1 MSVPP
6 ADAFELLAG
15 VARDLGDG
23 ATSADLLSLKRR
35 VDEGRFFVA
44 CVGQFKRGKST
55 LINALVGDQVLPVG
69 VIPVTAVVTV
79 VRYGEARRARVKTK
93 SADWL
98 DVAPEQL
105 AIYVA
110 EEQNPDNTKKV
121 VAVEAYVPS
130 ELLASGMCLVDTPGL
145 GSVHA
150 SNTAAAREFVP
161 HIDAALV
168 VLGADPPISG
178 EELALIEEVARDVSH
193 LVFAVNK
200 ADRLDESDVAQ
211 ARAFA
216 SRVIAERLRA
226 SPPEILVVSAVER
239 ERAGGTRDW
248 PALESKLQQ
257 LAREGGVELVA
268 AARRRGLARL
278 AARVAGDLAEHRAA
292 LERPIEESEHRLATM
307 SLAVDD
313 AQRALRQ
320 LEYLFRAEEDAIRRA
335 LGAHREAFLKDAQP
349 VVASE
354 LLVRLQGVDA
364 GVAPRR
370 QAFELAQTLARES
383 LEAWA
388 RSVRPEAED
397 LYRRAMSRFVAL
409 GNEFLQRLVYTGDE
423 TFATLPRE
431 LEPETGFRTGAQFF
445 FTEMLTLADPNPG
458 AGMLDALRSREQTIR
473 SAHKRSLPYLEHLLE
488 TNSARMMNDLVNRV
502 RESGAR
508 LRSELVTT
516 LRAVTTMAQRA
527 IERARASRAAGEEGV
542 RRELARLA
550 DLEER
555 LQAATR

>member
-1 MSVPP
+1 MSVSP
-6 ADAFELLAG
+6 ANAFALLAD
-15 VARDLGDG
+15 VARALGDD
-23 ATSADLLSLKRR
+23 ATAADVLSLERR

-55 LINALVGDQVLPVG
+55 LINALVGDDILPIG

-79 VRYGEARRARVKTK
+79 VRYGQARRARVKTRA
-93 SADWL
+93 ADWI

-105 AIYVA
+105 ATYVA
-110 EEQNPDNTKKV
+110 EEQNPDNRKQV
-121 VAVEAYVPS
+121 VAVEACVPS
-130 ELLASGMCLVDTPGL
+130 ELLATGMCLVDTPGL

-150 SNTAAAREFVP
+150 SNTAATREFVP

-178 EELALIEEVARDVSH
+178 EELALVEEVSREVSH

-200 ADRLDESDVAQ
+200 ADRLEEPDVAQ

-216 SRVIAERLRA
+216 SKVIAERLHA
-226 SPPEILVVSAVER
+226 SPEILVVSAVER
-239 ERAGGTRDW
+239 QRAGPTRDW
-248 PALESKLQQ
+248 PVLESKLQR
-257 LAREGGVELVA
+257 LAREGGVDLVA

-278 AARVAGDLAEHRAA
+278 AVRVTADLAEHRAA
-292 LERPIEESEHRLATM
+292 LERPIEESEQRLATM
-307 SLAVDD
+307 GRAVDD

-335 LGAHREAFLKDAQP
+335 LEARRDAFLKEAQP
-349 VVASE
+349 GAASD
-354 LLVRLQGVDA
+354 LLARLQSAED

-370 QAFELAQTLARES
+370 HAFELAQTLARER

-388 RSVRPEAED
+388 RSVRAEAEE
-397 LYRRAMSRFVAL
+397 LYRRATSRFVAV
-409 GNEFLQRLVYTGDE
+409 GNEFLQRLASTGDE
-423 TFATLPRE
+423 AFATLPRE
-431 LEPETGFRTGAQFF
+431 LEPETGFRTAAQFF
-445 FTEMLTLADPNPG
+445 FTEMLTLAEPSAG
-458 AGMLDALRSREQTIR
+458 AGVLDALRSRDQAIR
-473 SAHKRSLPYLEHLLE
+473 AAHKRTLPYLEHLLE

-516 LRAVTTMAQRA
+516 LRAVTTTAGRA
-527 IERARASRAAGEEGV
+527 IERARASRAAGEEGG
-542 RRELARLA
+542 RRELARLT

-555 LQAATR
+555 MRAATR

>member
-1 MSVPP
+1 MSAQP
-6 ADAFELLAG
+6 AETFELLAG
-15 VARDLGDG
+15 VARDLGDC
-23 ATSADLLSLKRR
+23 ATAADVLSLERR

-55 LINALVGDQVLPVG
+55 LINALVGDEILPVG

-79 VRYGEARRARVKTK
+79 VRYGEARRVRVKTRP
-93 SADWL
+93 ADWL
-98 DVAPEQL
+98 EVAPEQL
-105 AIYVA
+105 ATYVA
-110 EEQNPDNTKKV
+110 EEQNPDNAKQV
-121 VAVEAYVPS
+121 LAVEAYVPS

-150 SNTAAAREFVP
+150 SNTAATREFVP

-178 EELALIEEVARDVSH
+178 EELALIEEVAREVSH
-193 LVFAVNK
+193 LVFVVNK
-200 ADRLDESDVAQ
+200 ADRLEAGDVVQ

-216 SRVIAERLRA
+216 SKVIAERLRR

-239 ERAGGTRDW
+239 ERAGPTRDW
-248 PALESKLQQ
+248 PALESKLGQ
-257 LAREGGVELVA
+257 LARDGGVELVA

-278 AARVAGDLAEHRAA
+278 VARVARDVAEHRAA
-292 LERPIEESEHRLATM
+292 LERPIEESEQRLETM
-307 SLAVDD
+307 SRAVDD

-335 LGAHREAFLKDAQP
+335 LEARRDAFLREAQP
-349 VVASE
+349 AAASE
-354 LLVRLQGVDA
+354 LLARLHAIDE

-370 QAFELAQTLARES
+370 YAFELAQTLAREH
-383 LEAWA
+383 LEGWA
-388 RSVRPEAED
+388 RSVRPDAEE
-397 LYRRAMSRFVAL
+397 LYLRATSRFITL
-409 GNEFLQRLVYTGDE
+409 GNEFLQRLASTGDDA
-423 TFATLPRE
+423 FAALPRE
-431 LEPETGFRTGAQFF
+431 LEPESGFRTAAQFC
-445 FTEMLTLADPNPG
+445 FTEMLTLAEPSAG
-458 AGMLDALRSREQTIR
+458 AGVLDALRSREHAIGA
-473 SAHKRSLPYLEHLLE
+473 AHKRTLPYLEHLLE

-516 LRAVTTMAQRA
+516 LRAVTTTLERA

-555 LQAATR
+555 LRAVTR